1 MIRTIRPYAPEDLV
15 PMLNTWERA
24 NRLAHPFMTD
34 AFIAQER
41 YNIPNVYMPH
51 AETWII
57 EQDGHVIGF
66 LALIGNEVGGLF
78 VDPAHHGT
86 GAGFALMNKA
96 KDLRGDLEVEVF
108 KVNTIGR
115 RFYDR
120 YGFTLMHETMHEPT
134 GQPVLRLRH
143 QGIAT

>member
-1 MIRTIRPYAPEDLV
+1 
-15 PMLNTWERA
+15 MLNTWERA

>member
-1 MIRTIRPYAPEDLV
+1 
-15 PMLNTWERA
+15 MLNTWERA

-57 EQDGHVIGF
+57 DQDGHVIGF